1 MRIFDFGH
9 KTRGLGKQFA
19 DSRNRLY
26 RVALSWCGDAMLADD
41 LTQECLSRAIAKQH
55 QLKDRDKLEH
65 WLFRILNNCWR
76 EHLRRL
82 HPAEDI
88 EHLVL
93 SLEDTPERGLRK
105 QQLIE
110 RVRSAINGLPL
121 GQRQVVTLVDLQEFA
136 YAEVA
141 EILQIPVGTVMSRL
155 SRARQALKA
164 RLLNLDGELNP
175 ERCHLRRVK

>member
-1 MRIFDFGH
+1 MKIFEFGRM
-9 KTRGLGKQFA
+9 TYGLSKA
-19 DSRNRLY
+19 LAAYRSSLY
-26 RVALSWCGDAMLADD
+26 RVALSWCGDRMLADD

-55 QLKDRDKLEH
+55 QLKDKNKLEH

-82 HPAEDI
+82 HPVEDI
-88 EHLVL
+88 EELVL
-93 SLEDTPERGLRK
+93 SLDDTPELGLRK
-105 QQLIE
+105 QQVIE
-110 RVRSAINGLPL
+110 RVRAAINGLPL

-141 EILQIPVGTVMSRL
+141 EILEIPVGTVMSRL
-155 SRARQALKA
+155 SRARQALKE
-164 RLLNLDGELNP
+164 RLLSMDGELNP